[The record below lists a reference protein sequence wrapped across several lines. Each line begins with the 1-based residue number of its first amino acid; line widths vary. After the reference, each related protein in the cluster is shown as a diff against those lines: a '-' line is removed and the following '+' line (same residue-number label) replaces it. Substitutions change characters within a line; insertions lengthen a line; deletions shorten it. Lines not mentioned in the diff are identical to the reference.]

1 MKKFTLF
8 VMAALMSSSLF
19 AQKPLSPKA
28 GVKANMV
35 EKDVENRFGQR
46 MLPNGAKPTGF
57 RMSSHLQSMAGSQN
71 RVAKAGEEETLI
83 SETPAGRAEAYV
95 KKGFSYFVFW
105 GYVFETEVTAGVGE
119 LVFDDDNST
128 VYIKNPYY
136 ALPTDTW
143 LKGTLKD
150 NKIVVS
156 MPQKIFEEEYD
167 GEVYSFYANK
177 LEYNEDEAW
186 YFLTEGANEISFAK
200 VDGVWYMEDEGAVLG
215 LTDEAGE
222 WVGYGDY
229 GVSYEKFN
237 DVAVAAPDGVSF
249 EKWVMDRGDGSGSF
263 VNVGFNGNDVY
274 LGGLYDGIP
283 DGVVKGQVDG
293 DKAVF
298 NSGQY
303 VGADID
309 YIYFSAANIE
319 NQWDD
324 DYEEYVDVLVPTD
337 KVEFAY
343 DADKK
348 RLSTDGNLGFVAG
361 ADGEDFYPYFIAPV
375 FSYQEPVTKATKP
388 RNPEI
393 TEFEDYRDDYG
404 FGHISFVLPMFDVE
418 GNLLDTKNLSYS
430 MYIDDE
436 LFTFY
441 PDEYTKFTEE
451 MDVLPYDF
459 TDNWDV
465 YVTGVSHTV
474 YFYTTGF
481 NKIGVQLMNTFD
493 GVTEKSDI
501 VYYDVLGS
509 AVDSVTSAPAESTS
523 YFDVAG
529 RRISAPVK
537 GINLKSVKYAD
548 GTVKTVKVIK

>member
-57 RMSSHLQSMAGSQN
+57 RMSSHLQSMATSQN
-71 RVAKAGEEETLI
+71 RAAKAGEEETVI

-95 KKGFSYFVFW
+95 KKGFSYLVFW
-105 GYVFETEVTAGVGE
+105 GYVFQTEVTAGVGE

-167 GEVYSFYANK
+167 GEVNSFYANK

-215 LTDEAGE
+215 LTDAAGE

-237 DVAVAAPDGVSF
+237 DVAVAAPDGMPF

-263 VNVGFNGNDVY
+263 VNVCFNGNDVY
-274 LGGLYDGIP
+274 IEGLYDGIP

-324 DYEEYVDVLVPTD
+324 DYEEYVDDPDYFFDWLWTD
-337 KVEFAY
+337 DETGMYYLKSCYYQPEICRFISADSYASTGQGILGHNVYCYCGNNPVNAMDPDGKLFKNIKNAMKALTNKVKSAY
-343 DADKK
+343 PMVKRFVKNTFGAYASTKSTFSSPSSKQKTVTGKIKSFFSPFDVQIGSTTSTTCSEHGNRKK
-348 RLSTDGNLGFVAG
+348 RVVGYANFEMKAHIKTATTVVKKGLSKQN
-361 ADGEDFYPYFIAPV
+361 
-375 FSYQEPVTKATKP
+375 
-388 RNPEI
+388 
-393 TEFEDYRDDYG
+393 
-404 FGHISFVLPMFDVE
+404 M
-418 GNLLDTKNLSYS
+418 
-430 MYIDDE
+430 
-436 LFTFY
+436 
-441 PDEYTKFTEE
+441 
-451 MDVLPYDF
+451 
-459 TDNWDV
+459 
-465 YVTGVSHTV
+465 
-474 YFYTTGF
+474 
-481 NKIGVQLMNTFD
+481 
-493 GVTEKSDI
+493 
-501 VYYDVLGS
+501 
-509 AVDSVTSAPAESTS
+509 
-523 YFDVAG
+523 
-529 RRISAPVK
+529 
-537 GINLKSVKYAD
+537 
-548 GTVKTVKVIK
+548 